1 MRITKVGI
9 PSGGTTS
16 QVLVKNSNT
25 DYDVTWGAGGGG
37 GTPGGSNTQ
46 VQFNDSGSFNGDS
59 GLTYNKTTDE
69 LTAGS
74 VKITTINN
82 ATTDTDKFLVSDAG
96 VIKYRTG
103 AEVLSDIGVSESV
116 GSKLYLFN
124 AY

>member
-37 GTPGGSNTQ
+37 GTPGGSNTE

-59 GLTYNKTTDE
+59 GFTYNKTTN
-69 LTAGS
+69 TATIE
-74 VKITTINN
+74 KLNITSSIGG
-82 ATTDTDKFLVSDAG
+82 DAFNQS
-96 VIKYRTG
+96 T
-103 AEVLSDIGVSESV
+103 ASV
-116 GSKLYLFN
+116 GGRLYLFN